1 MPDSLSW
8 SYFRHNSVFKLSCSD
23 LRLIGFVFIDTTS
36 VKGKYIMIDNKF
48 KMGLLALFIGA
59 AISGCSLDG
68 DDGEQG
74 PQGEQGEAGA
84 DGADGANGADGADA
98 SLGVTLEVVG
108 RAVVGGEGA
117 AEIVQYHSATQ
128 TIYAT
133 NGESD
138 TVSVIAIADLTG
150 DALDTPISADTLTS
164 TSITLPTEANGVD
177 LDGLTSIAVSD
188 DLLAVAIPADE
199 KSDNGFVLFYTGLNA
214 GTPTFLKAVEVGNLP
229 DNVAF
234 TPDGTKVLTAN
245 EGEPSDDYTIDPEG
259 SISVITVTDGVP
271 ADTATTLTFEAFN
284 TEQDDLEAMGMQFP
298 NPSGRTI
305 NGVTISTTVAQ
316 DLEPEYITA
325 TNDMAYVTLQ
335 ENNGLAVVDL
345 TAMTVSLVGLGVK
358 DWSAYQIDAQENGEV
373 SFGQYDGLY
382 GVYMPDTITHT
393 SWKDAIFLLTANEG
407 DAREYIFDAEDEASC
422 LAAGGQDFDDGDC
435 LAYTDEVK
443 VEDLTA
449 ETNSPLAMLQANGE
463 IDDLRVTLGMGDA
476 DGDGE
481 YDAAYTYGARSF
493 TIWDQNGQVVF
504 DSGDDF
510 ERITASIH
518 GAAFNNGDDENEGD
532 SRSEN
537 KGPEP
542 EAITTGMIGDRNY
555 AFIGTERMGG
565 IFVYDITN
573 PYNVTFSEYV
583 INRDLTEGLD
593 VDDEIGD
600 LAPESLV
607 FVAADE
613 SPTGEALL
621 IVGNEISGSVTLWQV
636 TAN

>member
-1 MPDSLSW
+1 MLE
-8 SYFRHNSVFKLSCSD
+8 
-23 LRLIGFVFIDTTS
+23 
-36 VKGKYIMIDNKF
+36 NKF
-48 KMGLLALFIGA
+48 KVGLMALLVTA
-59 AISGCSLDG
+59 ALSGCSLDG

-74 PQGEQGEAGA
+74 PQGAQGEAGA
-84 DGADGANGADGADA
+84 DGADGTDGADGADA
-98 SLGVTLEVVG
+98 SLGVSLAVIG
-108 RAVVGGEGA
+108 RSVVGGEGA
-117 AEIVQYHSATQ
+117 AEIVQYHKATQ

-150 DALDTPISADTLTS
+150 EAVDSPVSADTLSS
-164 TSITLPTEANGVD
+164 TSVTLPTEVNGVA
-177 LDGLTSIAVSD
+177 LDGLTSIAVKD

-199 KSDNGFVLFYTGLNA
+199 KSENGYVLFYTGLNDS
-214 GTPTFLKAVEVGNLP
+214 TPAFLKAVEVGNLP

-245 EGEPSDDYTIDPEG
+245 EGEPSDDYTVDPEG
-259 SISVITVTDGVP
+259 SVSVITINDGVP
-271 ADTATTLTFEAFN
+271 ADSATTLTFEGFN
-284 TEQDDLEAMGMQFP
+284 TQQSQLEAMGMQFP

-305 NGVTISTTVAQ
+305 NGVTINTTVAM

-325 TNDMAYVTLQ
+325 TNDTAYVTLQ

-345 TAMTVSLVGLGVK
+345 TTMTISLIGLGVK
-358 DWSAYQIDAQENGEV
+358 DWSGYQIDAQEDGEV

-393 SWKDAIFLLTANEG
+393 TWKDATFLLTANEG
-407 DAREYIFDAEDEASC
+407 DAREYIFDADDEAAC
-422 LAAGGQDFDDGDC
+422 LAAGGEDFDDGDC

-443 VEDLTA
+443 VKDLNA
-449 ETNSPLAMLQANGE
+449 ESNSPLAMLQANGE

-481 YDAAYTYGARSF
+481 YDGAYTYGARSF

-510 ERITASIH
+510 ERITASVH

-542 EAITTGMIGDRNY
+542 EAITTGKVGDRNY

-593 VDDEIGD
+593 VDDGIGD

-607 FVAADE
+607 FVPADA

-621 IVGNEISGSVTLWQV
+621 VVGNEISGSVTLWQV